1 MHREGQYLE
10 PAGAAAG
17 RQVKGVEPRHL
28 TSTRSAYGGQ
38 RERAIIK
45 RPGDSVDARARN
57 HDLLITAPVAEWMT
71 TALPWG
77 RTDT

>member
-1 MHREGQYLE
+1 V
-10 PAGAAAG
+10 
-17 RQVKGVEPRHL
+17 VKDTLARSETDRTPVWAPEEDVMPVA
-28 TSTRSAYGGQ
+28 STRSAYGGQ

-45 RPGDSVDARARN
+45 RPVTPSMRTPGITT
-57 HDLLITAPVAEWMT
+57 LLITAPVAERAT